1 MENPAIIEEIK
12 KNIWIKNTVLEDL
25 EQAGGRDI
33 DKNLEKYR
41 ELKDRI
47 INVGEYSNSE

>member
-1 MENPAIIEEIK
+1 MSLKLLIYQEIK

-25 EQAGGRDI
+25 EEAGGRDI
-33 DKNLEKYR
+33 DKNQQKYR

-47 INVGEYSNSE
+47 INVGEYTNN